1 MKRLLHLFSSEV
13 LSQNILNQN
22 LLKIYIPACLFIV
35 LVWLTTKITDISAY
49 ELVADSNEIG
59 EIPPYAGIVSNIG
72 ILLLSSTVSICLF
85 SGYLIKNNSKR
96 ERETYS
102 LAKQVTR
109 NQGNHKW
116 QRFLLVSGY
125 FILFFLLDDLFQLHE
140 NFSKLLFGAETN
152 LSLVNRKLENL
163 IEISIFGFYGLL
175 FSSYIFYFRKLIYNS
190 NFFLLLICLACG
202 AMSSVVDY
210 LPETMVGHHI
220 LEEGFKFLGIVS
232 LMSYYVMVCYQQLKL
247 NKY

>member
-1 MKRLLHLFSSEV
+1 
-13 LSQNILNQN
+13 
-22 LLKIYIPACLFIV
+22 
-35 LVWLTTKITDISAY
+35 
-49 ELVADSNEIG
+49 
-59 EIPPYAGIVSNIG
+59 
-72 ILLLSSTVSICLF
+72 LLLSSTVSICLF
-85 SGYLIKNNSKR
+85 SGYLFRINNKR
-96 ERETYS
+96 DREAYS

-116 QRFLLVSGY
+116 SIFFLTSRY
-125 FILFFLLDDLFQLHE
+125 FILFFLVDDLFQLHE
-140 NFSKLLFGAETN
+140 NFSRLLFGAETN

-163 IEISIFGFYGLL
+163 IEITIFGFYGLL

-190 NFFLLLICLACG
+190 NFSRLLISIACA

-232 LMSYYVMVCYQQLKL
+232 LMSYYVMVCYQQLKF
-247 NKY
+247 NKN